1 VTASEFAFLALG
13 LVLGVAS
20 GAALSIVIRARP
32 PAPREVR
39 VTMSTDAIPRRGVT
53 LSGLVSPGAPSM
65 SVAARGG
72 PADPAILGT
81 GFEDRTPV
89 RSDARLRPLVGLPIR
104 PEPDSLID
112 ALDGAA
118 MVAVLKRDLAIVGA
132 PVALAQAPATGEPV
146 GAERSTAQPPARANA
161 ERSTAQPP
169 TARAN
174 AEPPTARSDA
184 EPQRVAD
191 GVTGSNGRPAFAL
204 GGTGSGDAPA
214 FATGRTGSGAAPA
227 VATGRA
233 ANGSVEL
240 SVGADA
246 CADER
251 RMADDRC
258 ALADRLGEA
267 AGVAADRA
275 REAQRAYDEHTGRA
289 ARAASVADPRAVR
302 AAKESAWAGFRRSN
316 TTSGNR
322 EEVENAA
329 RDWLEEI
336 DRINRT
342 AREAELESS
351 RERDA
356 AGAMVV
362 LIDRLGLEADAA
374 RINGE
379 SASEACILART
390 ALAACEE
397 AAVERRAPAPPLEPG
412 DDDREGLT
420 RPRLVGGPDF
430 GPGAPLLDE
439 EATQRVFGEQEPA
452 ILKLLRGD
460 RETMTR
466 LVTNLSSDDPNERRH
481 WQLALSGLVDAVL
494 ARAIEGLA
502 LEFPRGHP
510 FWSAFT
516 QAQCRDVATA
526 LASFGYRFDGLG
538 GFVDGRIPSQ
548 RDLSLAVGY
557 AGFDPMR
564 FRTWPNERD
573 SAELYRDV
581 AVSAGEFLAGAAGG
595 LTLGEMLALL
605 RGRAEGLT
613 ELWNAW
619 GRIRPLLLES

>member
-1 VTASEFAFLALG
+1 MTASEFAFLALG

-20 GAALSIVIRARP
+20 GAALSMVIRARP

-39 VTMSTDAIPRRGVT
+39 VTMSTDAIPRRAAT
-53 LSGLVSPGAPSM
+53 LSGLVAPGAPSM

-81 GFEDRTPV
+81 TAEDRTPV
-89 RSDARLRPLVGLPIR
+89 RSDGPGRPLVGLPIR
-104 PEPDSLID
+104 PEPDSLIE
-112 ALDGAA
+112 ALDGTAT
-118 MVAVLKRDLAIVGA
+118 VAVLERTLIGVGA
-132 PVALAQAPATGEPV
+132 PILRQAWPNGEPA
-146 GAERSTAQPPARANA
+146 GAERPAARANGVPA
-161 ERSTAQPP
+161 GTERPSSL
-169 TARAN
+169 AN
-174 AEPPTARSDA
+174 AEPQGAARGQAS
-184 EPQRVAD
+184 
-191 GVTGSNGRPAFAL
+191 GSRTS
-204 GGTGSGDAPA
+204 GG
-214 FATGRTGSGAAPA
+214 ATGQAGGGGAP
-227 VATGRA
+227 VGQTVGQT
-233 ANGSVEL
+233 
-240 SVGADA
+240 VGADA
-246 CADER
+246 CSDER
-251 RMADDRC
+251 RLAEDRC

-267 AGVAADRA
+267 AGAAADRT

-289 ARAASVADPRAVR
+289 ARAASVADPRAIR
-302 AAKESAWAGFRRSN
+302 AAKESAWAEFRRSN
-316 TTSGNR
+316 ATSGSR
-322 EEVENAA
+322 EDVETAA

-342 AREAELESS
+342 AGEAELETA
-351 RERDA
+351 REREA
-356 AGAMVV
+356 AGAMVL
-362 LIDRLGLEADAA
+362 LIERLALEADAA
-374 RINGE
+374 RINAE
-379 SASEACILART
+379 SASEACGLART
-390 ALAACEE
+390 ALAACEA
-397 AAVERRAPAPPLEPG
+397 AAVERRAPAPPPEPG
-412 DDDREGLT
+412 DDDREGLG
-420 RPRLVGGPDF
+420 RPRLVGAPGF
-430 GPGAPLLDE
+430 GPGGPLLDE

-466 LVTNLSSDDPNERRH
+466 LVNRLSGDDPNERRH

-494 ARAIEGLA
+494 ARAIEASA

-510 FWSAFT
+510 FWSDFS

-526 LASFGYRFDGLG
+526 LASFGHRFDGLG

-564 FRTWPNERD
+564 FRNWPNERE

-605 RGRAEGLT
+605 HGRAEGLT

-619 GRIRPLLLES
+619 GRIRPLLLEP